1 MQRLAKEVLFLS
13 QTYYDSNEVAITC
26 DLALSDPLENYGIC
40 AGKAGAAGGG
50 VRHGEVLQA
59 AFWRQPYDLVL
70 LDIEMPGTGGYEL
83 ALVLKKQYEA
93 CEIVFITE
101 HMELVLEAFR
111 FKPAA
116 FVPKGQLAEELP
128 RAMRRILEKG
138 RENPVFVTRK
148 KNRDRIVELNQV
160 VYLKY
165 IYDHEVQF
173 TLKDGS
179 SFSETGSMKQFE
191 AELSPKGFLRIYS
204 NCMVNALYIVR
215 MERESVVLA
224 GGEQQAVVRERR
236 ESVRKAYMEYLMK
249 C

>member
-1 MQRLAKEVLFLS
+1 MRIGVCDDSPQDQAAVMKVLKS
-13 QTYYDSNEVAITC
+13 MG
-26 DLALSDPLENYGIC
+26 LE
-40 AGKAGAAGGG
+40 AD
-50 VRHGEVLQA
+50 VFDRGEALQA
-59 AFWRQPYDLVL
+59 AFWQQAYDLVL

-83 ALVLKKQYEA
+83 ALVLKKQSPS
-93 CEIVFITE
+93 CEIIFITE

-116 FVPKGQLAEELP
+116 FVPKQLLTPELP
-128 RAMRRILEKG
+128 KALGRILDKG
-138 RENPVFVTRK
+138 KRNPVFVTKK

-160 VYLKY
+160 MYLKY

-179 SFSETGSMKQFE
+179 CFSETGSMKRFE
-191 AELSPKGFLRIYS
+191 AELSGEGFIRIYS

-215 MERESVVLA
+215 MEKDAVVLA
-224 GGEQQAVVRERR
+224 DGEQLAVARERR

>member
-1 MQRLAKEVLFLS
+1 MRIGLCDDSPGDQAAALEVLEKLGLQADVFG
-13 QTYYDSNEVAITC
+13 T
-26 DLALSDPLENYGIC
+26 
-40 AGKAGAAGGG
+40 
-50 VRHGEVLQA
+50 GEALQA
-59 AFWRQPYDLVL
+59 AFWKQPYDLVL

-83 ALVLKKQYEA
+83 ALVLKKQSPS
-93 CEIVFITE
+93 CEIIFITE
-101 HMELVLEAFR
+101 HMELVLDAFR

-116 FVPKGQLAEELP
+116 FVPKQLLTPELP
-128 RAMRRILEKG
+128 KALGRILDKG
-138 RENPVFVTRK
+138 KRNPVFVTKK

-160 VYLKY
+160 MYLKY

-179 SFSETGSMKQFE
+179 CFSETGSMKRFE
-191 AELSPKGFLRIYS
+191 AELSGEGFIRIYS

-215 MERESVVLA
+215 MEKDAVVLA
-224 GGEQQAVVRERR
+224 DGEQLAVARERR

>member
-1 MQRLAKEVLFLS
+1 MRIGVCDDSPQDQAAVMKVLKS
-13 QTYYDSNEVAITC
+13 MG
-26 DLALSDPLENYGIC
+26 LE
-40 AGKAGAAGGG
+40 AD
-50 VRHGEVLQA
+50 VFDRGEALQA
-59 AFWRQPYDLVL
+59 AFWQQAYDLVL

-83 ALVLKKQYEA
+83 ALVLKKQSPS
-93 CEIVFITE
+93 CEIIFITE

-116 FVPKGQLAEELP
+116 FVPKQLLIPELP
-128 RAMRRILEKG
+128 KALGRILDKG
-138 RENPVFVTRK
+138 KRNPVFVTKK

-160 VYLKY
+160 MYLKY

-179 SFSETGSMKQFE
+179 CFSETGSMKRFE
-191 AELSPKGFLRIYS
+191 AELSGEGFIRIYS

-215 MERESVVLA
+215 MEKDAVVLA
-224 GGEQQAVVRERR
+224 DGEQLAVARERR

>member
-1 MQRLAKEVLFLS
+1 MRIGLCDDSPRDQAAVLAVLGKMGLKADV
-13 QTYYDSNEVAITC
+13 YDT
-26 DLALSDPLENYGIC
+26 
-40 AGKAGAAGGG
+40 
-50 VRHGEVLQA
+50 GEALQA
-59 AFWRQPYDLVL
+59 AFWRQPYDLVM
-70 LDIEMPGTGGYEL
+70 LDIEMPGTGGYDL

-93 CEIVFITE
+93 CEIVFITN

-116 FVPKGQLAEELP
+116 FVPKGQLEVELP
-128 RAMRRILEKG
+128 RAIKRIREKE

-160 VYLKY
+160 MYLKY

-179 SFSETGSMKQFE
+179 CFSETGSMKQFE

-204 NCMVNALYIVR
+204 NCMVNVLYIVR
-215 MERESVVLA
+215 IEREAVVLA
-224 GGEQQAVVRERR
+224 NGEQLAVARERR
-236 ESVRKAYMEYLMK
+236 EGVRKAYMEYLMK

>member
-1 MQRLAKEVLFLS
+1 MRIGVCDDSAQDQAAVMKVLKS
-13 QTYYDSNEVAITC
+13 MG
-26 DLALSDPLENYGIC
+26 LE
-40 AGKAGAAGGG
+40 AD
-50 VRHGEVLQA
+50 VFDRGEALQA
-59 AFWRQPYDLVL
+59 AFWQQAYDLVL

-83 ALVLKKQYEA
+83 ALVLKKQSPS
-93 CEIVFITE
+93 CEIIFITE
-101 HMELVLEAFR
+101 HMELVLDAFR

-116 FVPKGQLAEELP
+116 FVPKQLLTPELP
-128 RAMRRILEKG
+128 KALGRILDKG
-138 RENPVFVTRK
+138 KRNPVFVTKK

-160 VYLKY
+160 MYLKY

-179 SFSETGSMKQFE
+179 CFSETGSMKRFE
-191 AELSPKGFLRIYS
+191 AELSGAGFIRIYS

-215 MERESVVLA
+215 MEKDAVVLA
-224 GGEQQAVVRERR
+224 DGEQLAVARERR

>member
-1 MQRLAKEVLFLS
+1 M
-13 QTYYDSNEVAITC
+13 
-26 DLALSDPLENYGIC
+26 
-40 AGKAGAAGGG
+40 
-50 VRHGEVLQA
+50 
-59 AFWRQPYDLVL
+59 
-70 LDIEMPGTGGYEL
+70 
-83 ALVLKKQYEA
+83 
-93 CEIVFITE
+93 FITE

-128 RAMRRILEKG
+128 RALRRILEKG

-179 SFSETGSMKQFE
+179 CFSETGSMKQFE
-191 AELSPKGFLRIYS
+191 AELSPSPLPGH
-204 NCMVNALYIVR
+204 
-215 MERESVVLA
+215 RELLA
-224 GGEQQAVVRERR
+224 ACQYYRLPLHPDDVQGVHHAVAVDSWQQA
-236 ESVRKAYMEYLMK
+236 LT
-249 C
+249 

>member
-1 MQRLAKEVLFLS
+1 MRIGLCDDSPGDQAAALEVLEKLG
-13 QTYYDSNEVAITC
+13 
-26 DLALSDPLENYGIC
+26 L
-40 AGKAGAAGGG
+40 KADVFGT
-50 VRHGEVLQA
+50 GEALQA
-59 AFWRQPYDLVL
+59 AFWKQPYDLVL

-128 RAMRRILEKG
+128 RALRRIL
-138 RENPVFVTRK
+138 ENPVFVTRK

-215 MERESVVLA
+215 MEREAVVLES
-224 GGEQQAVVRERR
+224 GEQLAVARERR
-236 ESVRKAYMEYLMK
+236 EGVRKAYMEYLMK

>member
-1 MQRLAKEVLFLS
+1 MRIGVCDDSAQDQAAVMKVLKS
-13 QTYYDSNEVAITC
+13 MG
-26 DLALSDPLENYGIC
+26 LE
-40 AGKAGAAGGG
+40 AD
-50 VRHGEVLQA
+50 VFDRGEALQA
-59 AFWRQPYDLVL
+59 AFWQQAYDLVL

-83 ALVLKKQYEA
+83 ALVLKKQSPS
-93 CEIVFITE
+93 CEIIFITE
-101 HMELVLEAFR
+101 HMELVLDAFR

-116 FVPKGQLAEELP
+116 FVPKQLLTPELP
-128 RAMRRILEKG
+128 KALGRILDKG
-138 RENPVFVTRK
+138 KRNPVFVTKK

-160 VYLKY
+160 MYLKY

-179 SFSETGSMKQFE
+179 CFSETGSMKRFE
-191 AELSPKGFLRIYS
+191 AELSGEGFIRIYS

-215 MERESVVLA
+215 MEKDAVVLA
-224 GGEQQAVVRERR
+224 DGEQLAVARERR

>member
-1 MQRLAKEVLFLS
+1 MRIGVSDDSAQDQAAVMKVLKS
-13 QTYYDSNEVAITC
+13 MG
-26 DLALSDPLENYGIC
+26 LE
-40 AGKAGAAGGG
+40 AD
-50 VRHGEVLQA
+50 VFDRGEALQA
-59 AFWRQPYDLVL
+59 AFWQQAYDLVL

-83 ALVLKKQYEA
+83 ALVLKKQSPS
-93 CEIVFITE
+93 CEIIFITE
-101 HMELVLEAFR
+101 HMELVLDAFR

-116 FVPKGQLAEELP
+116 FVPKQLLTPELP
-128 RAMRRILEKG
+128 KALGRILDKG
-138 RENPVFVTRK
+138 KRNPVFVTKK

-160 VYLKY
+160 MYLKY

-179 SFSETGSMKQFE
+179 CFSETGSMKRFE
-191 AELSPKGFLRIYS
+191 AELSGEGFIRIYS

-215 MERESVVLA
+215 MEKDAVVLA
-224 GGEQQAVVRERR
+224 DGEQLAVARERR

>member
-1 MQRLAKEVLFLS
+1 MRILAVDDEPLMLEMLCDRIRQARPQAELLPFGSSRTLLS
-13 QTYYDSNEVAITC
+13 WLEEEGEGFDVA
-26 DLALSDPLENYGIC
+26 
-40 AGKAGAAGGG
+40 
-50 VRHGEVLQA
+50 
-59 AFWRQPYDLVL
+59 F

-128 RAMRRILEKG
+128 RALRRILEKG

-215 MERESVVLA
+215 MEREAVVLA
-224 GGEQQAVVRERR
+224 SGEQLAVARERR
-236 ESVRKAYMEYLMK
+236 EGVRKAYMEYLMK

>member
-1 MQRLAKEVLFLS
+1 MRNGVCDDSAQDQAAVMKVLKS
-13 QTYYDSNEVAITC
+13 MG
-26 DLALSDPLENYGIC
+26 LE
-40 AGKAGAAGGG
+40 AD
-50 VRHGEVLQA
+50 VFDRGEALQA
-59 AFWRQPYDLVL
+59 AFWQQAYDLLL

-83 ALVLKKQYEA
+83 ALVLKKQSPS
-93 CEIVFITE
+93 CEIIFITE
-101 HMELVLEAFR
+101 HMELVLDAFR

-116 FVPKGQLAEELP
+116 FVPKQLLTPELP
-128 RAMRRILEKG
+128 KALGRILDKG
-138 RENPVFVTRK
+138 KRNPVFVTKK

-160 VYLKY
+160 MYLKY

-179 SFSETGSMKQFE
+179 CFSETGSMKRFE
-191 AELSPKGFLRIYS
+191 AELSGEGFIRIYS

-215 MERESVVLA
+215 MEKDAVVLA
-224 GGEQQAVVRERR
+224 DGEQLAVARERR

>member
-1 MQRLAKEVLFLS
+1 MRDMRIGLCDDSPGDQAAALEVLEKLGLQADVFG
-13 QTYYDSNEVAITC
+13 T
-26 DLALSDPLENYGIC
+26 
-40 AGKAGAAGGG
+40 
-50 VRHGEVLQA
+50 GEALQA
-59 AFWRQPYDLVL
+59 AFWKQPYDLVL

-128 RAMRRILEKG
+128 RALRRILEKG

-179 SFSETGSMKQFE
+179 CFSETGSMKQFE

-215 MERESVVLA
+215 MEREVVVLA
-224 GGEQQAVVRERR
+224 SGEQLAVARERR
-236 ESVRKAYMEYLMK
+236 EGVRKAYMEYLMK